1 MKRTRRAFLDH
12 LYRCI
17 GENYLF
23 GIPLGYCCETMRL
36 IDWFMMLFPDYT
48 EEEVVE
54 KYGNYSKEFFIEYVY
69 IHAGKRLE
77 KVK

>member
-1 MKRTRRAFLDH
+1 MKRTRRAFFDH

-17 GENYLF
+17 GENYIQ
-23 GIPLGYCCETMRL
+23 GIELGYCCEIMRL

-48 EEEVVE
+48 EDEVIE
-54 KYGNYSKEFFIEYVY
+54 KYGNYSKEYFIDYVY

-77 KVK
+77 KA